1 MKNNFRFIFPRLIG
15 ATLVVGLA
23 AFVVTTLFKL
33 MLGVVL
39 IGGVVAMI
47 KRATGRHRMMPAHI
61 RNGQFGHNEMINI
74 EGGNPWEVR
83 ANAVHNTATIVP
95 IN

>member
-23 AFVVTTLFKL
+23 AFVITTLFKL
-33 MLGVVL
+33 MLGLVL
-39 IGGVVAMI
+39 IGGIVTLI
-47 KRATGRHRMMPAHI
+47 RRAAGRNHMMLAHI
-61 RNGQFGHNEMINI
+61 RNGQFGNSEVINI
-74 EGGNPWEVR
+74 EGGNPWVAR
-83 ANAVHNTATIVP
+83 ANAVRNTSTIVP

>member
-1 MKNNFRFIFPRLIG
+1 MKNNFRFVFPRLVG

-23 AFVVTTLFKL
+23 AFVITTLFKL
-33 MLGVVL
+33 MLGIVL

-47 KRATGRHRMMPAHI
+47 KRAAGRNRMMPAHM
-61 RNGQFGHNEMINI
+61 RNGQFGPNEMINI
-74 EGGNPWEVR
+74 EGENPWAAR
-83 ANAVHNTATIVP
+83 ANAVRNTATIVP

>member
-23 AFVVTTLFKL
+23 AFVITTLFKL

-39 IGGVVAMI
+39 IGGVVALI
-47 KRATGRHRMMPAHI
+47 RRAAGRNQMMPAHNS
-61 RNGQFGHNEMINI
+61 NGQFGNSEVINI
-74 EGGNPWEVR
+74 EGGNPWAAR
-83 ANAVHNTATIVP
+83 ANAVHNTSTIIP